1 MPSISVRKLKEETLQ
16 LLRIQAMNHG
26 VSMEE
31 EVRQIIIRGVTPPE
45 ALGDLAIKLFSP
57 GYNDDE
63 FKIPHREPHEP
74 MEFK

>member
-16 LLRIQAMNHG
+16 LLRIQAINHG

-31 EVRQIIIRGVTPPE
+31 EVRQIIVRSVTPPE
-45 ALGDLAIKLFSP
+45 PLGDLAIKLFSSA
-57 GYNDDE
+57 YEDDE
-63 FKIPHREPHEP
+63 LELPLRNPHQP